1 MPETKK
7 KQKTAAA
14 AKKTPAAKKKTAPKK
29 KPAKAAKKTAAKTTK
44 KILPPPVTEQ
54 ELQEREK
61 EARAAELAAAIEA
74 DQAVPEDD
82 DTDEKDEQ
90 EIKEDYGL
98 LPVLVFAALIA
109 LCFRIFIFQP
119 FNIPSGSMY
128 PNLLVGDYLFVSKY
142 SYGYSRYSFPDW
154 LFVAFKGRILE
165 KEPQRGD
172 IVVFRQPHQLNV
184 DYIKRVIGLPGDKV
198 QMREGLL
205 YINDEI
211 VPREFVAT
219 EERGENGLIDVY
231 SKYEETL
238 PNGVKHYIYEKSD
251 WEFYDDTREYEVSD
265 GHYFVMG
272 DNRDG
277 SLDSRA
283 TNKVGLVPKENLIGQ
298 AKLLFFSTEGV
309 GNACPLGDGFFRY
322 PRNLGC
328 LIWHGLKNIRY
339 SRLFQRLH

>member
-7 KQKTAAA
+7 Q
-14 AKKTPAAKKKTAPKK
+14 PATKKKAAPKK
-29 KPAKAAKKTAAKTTK
+29 KPAAKTGKAATKNVKKVLT
-44 KILPPPVTEQ
+44 PPVTEQ
-54 ELQEREK
+54 EFLEREK

-74 DQAVPEDD
+74 NTYIPEDKNGE
-82 DTDEKDEQ
+82 TDKDKDGQ
-90 EIKEDYGL
+90 PAAQEDYGI
-98 LPVLVFAALIA
+98 LPVLIVAALIA
-109 LCFRIFIFQP
+109 FCFRIFVFQP

-154 LFVAFKGRILE
+154 LFVEFDGRVLE

-172 IVVFRQPHQLNV
+172 VAVFRQPRQLHV
-184 DYIKRVIGLPGDKV
+184 DYIKRIIGLPGDKV

-211 VPREFVAT
+211 VPRKFLNT
-219 EERGENGLIDVY
+219 EERGENGIMDVY
-231 SKYEETL
+231 SRYEETL
-238 PNGVKHYIYEKSD
+238 PGGVKHDIYEKSD
-251 WEFYDDTREYEVSD
+251 WEFYDDTREYEVPD

-283 TNKVGLVPKENLIGQ
+283 TEKVGLVPKDNLIGKAQ
-298 AKLLFFSTEGV
+298 ILFFSTEGI

-322 PRNLGC
+322 PQNLGC
-328 LIWHGLKNIRY
+328 LIWHGVKNIRY
-339 SRLFQRLH
+339 SRMFRSVH